1 MWGGTDPIL
10 PVDVYVPGCPPT
22 PPATIYGFA
31 CALGILDQK
40 LHASHHVAPEG
51 EKAPIAFPAIP
62 YKVRTAFEREARRM
76 SGYYYGKKIVDEF
89 MLTIVRDQ
97 DDVFG
102 AVDSLIAKETDTR
115 KRAVFMDLKALLLSK
130 VAVQ

>member
-1 MWGGTDPIL
+1 M
-10 PVDVYVPGCPPT
+10 
-22 PPATIYGFA
+22 
-31 CALGILDQK
+31 
-40 LHASHHVAPEG
+40 
-51 EKAPIAFPAIP
+51 
-62 YKVRTAFEREARRM
+62 RTAFEREARRM